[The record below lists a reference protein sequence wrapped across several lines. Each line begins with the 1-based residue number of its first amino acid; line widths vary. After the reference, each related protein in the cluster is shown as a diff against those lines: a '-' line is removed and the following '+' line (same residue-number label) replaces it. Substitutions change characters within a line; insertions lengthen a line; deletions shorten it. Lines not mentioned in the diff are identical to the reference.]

1 MAGSSIS
8 EPGFLQFDKDDVIE
22 IVQNHGNGTFTG
34 CLLSDRQSVGLVQS
48 EHVRR
53 VRTNSVHGMTSPLD
67 SPAGFRI
74 DRKESTVL
82 PRRMLGNG
90 MAPIPQQDYVNT
102 EVSLQPWYMGDL
114 ERTESEAKLKGTP
127 NGTFL
132 VRYSKNRR
140 SYVISI
146 SYEGEVK
153 HTVVEQ
159 RDNSIYYLD
168 EGYVFHSIV
177 LFRVLHDFDATESK
191 FLTLRKGDRL
201 TLVDVIGEDRGWWKG
216 QIADRVG
223 FFPLSYVEPWKE

>member
-1 MAGSSIS
+1 
-8 EPGFLQFDKDDVIE
+8 
-22 IVQNHGNGTFTG
+22 
-34 CLLSDRQSVGLVQS
+34 
-48 EHVRR
+48 
-53 VRTNSVHGMTSPLD
+53 MTP
-67 SPAGFRI
+67 
-74 DRKESTVL
+74 T
-82 PRRMLGNG
+82 
-90 MAPIPQQDYVNT
+90 PQQDYVNT

-114 ERTESEAKLKGTP
+114 ERAESEAKLRGTP

-168 EGYVFHSIV
+168 EGYVFHKCYTVGECHCLGAGELHYRENNLCESFNSLNTTLKNAYRTCK
-177 LFRVLHDFDATESK
+177 LFRVLHDFDATEPK

-216 QIADRVG
+216 QIADRIG
-223 FFPLSYVEPWKE
+223 FFPLSYVEPWKD

>member
-1 MAGSSIS
+1 M
-8 EPGFLQFDKDDVIE
+8 EPGFLIFDKDDIIE
-22 IVQNHGNGTFTG
+22 IVQNHGNGTFT
-34 CLLSDRQSVGLVQS
+34 
-48 EHVRR
+48 
-53 VRTNSVHGMTSPLD
+53 TNSVQGMTSPLD
-67 SPAGFRI
+67 SPANFRI

-82 PRRMLGNG
+82 PRRMMGNG
-90 MAPIPQQDYVNT
+90 MTPTPQQDYVNT

-114 ERTESEAKLKGTP
+114 ERAESEAKLRGTP

-177 LFRVLHDFDATESK
+177 ELVNYYRENNLCESFNSLNTTLKNAYRTCKVL
-191 FLTLRKGDRL
+191 
-201 TLVDVIGEDRGWWKG
+201 V
-216 QIADRVG
+216 
-223 FFPLSYVEPWKE
+223 